1 MLLHYSQLVLKCI
14 DPALA
19 VLAVLREVLLDL
31 LEHPLRLSEFLLRQ
45 LFGLLAH
52 PQLLLHLLQVK
63 PRGSAAATVF
73 TLYHGR
79 EDAFLEI
86 YLWIEG
92 LLGLLQ
98 DQSQLLSETLID
110 LFELSV
116 TLLALK
122 QLAS

>member
-1 MLLHYSQLVLKCI
+1 MFLHYRQLVLERV

-86 YLWIEG
+86 ELWIEG
-92 LLGLLQ
+92 LLLVQKQGE
-98 DQSQLLSETLID
+98 LLSEAVGH

-116 TLLALK
+116 TLLTKEELGA
-122 QLAS
+122 

>member
-1 MLLHYSQLVLKCI
+1 VFLHYRQLVLERV

-86 YLWIEG
+86 ELWIEG
-92 LLGLLQ
+92 LLLVQKQGE
-98 DQSQLLSETLID
+98 LLSEAVGH

-116 TLLALK
+116 TLLTKEELGA
-122 QLAS
+122 